1 MSRQGTLGVA
11 GIVAVAMLASTG
23 GAVASAM
30 VTSKQ
35 IADESIRSRDV
46 RDGSLRTQDLH
57 ESTVAGLRG
66 AAGPAGD
73 VGPAGPEGPPATV
86 ETVSFHGP
94 VPTIQPNVDV
104 WTFAGPPA
112 QVTTTASRG
121 RVVANASVALGYAP
135 GTATGYADVGIC
147 YRLATGG
154 TTLNFYDGSFTQ
166 HGFVGARQTYAASAA
181 AVLAP
186 ATYLVGMCVRNGSAS
201 PISNNNFV
209 NGYAQVT
216 S

>member
-11 GIVAVAMLASTG
+11 GIVTVAMLASTG

-46 RDGSLRTQDLH
+46 RDGSLKTQDLH
-57 ESTVAGLRG
+57 GSTVANLRG

-73 VGPAGPEGPPATV
+73 PGPVGPQGPSATV
-86 ETVSFHGP
+86 ETVSFYGP
-94 VPTIQPNVDV
+94 VPAIQPNDNQ

-112 QVTTTASRG
+112 QVTTTDSHR
-121 RVVANASVALGYAP
+121 RVVASASVALGYAA
-135 GTATGYADVGIC
+135 GTPTGYADLGMC
-147 YRLATGG
+147 YRLASGG
-154 TTLNFYDGSFTQ
+154 TTLNFYGGNFTQ
-166 HGFVGARQTYAASAA
+166 YGFTGSRQAYSASATL
-181 AVLAP
+181 VLTP
-186 ATYLVGMCVRNGSAS
+186 GVFLVGMCVRNTSAS
-201 PISNNNFV
+201 PISNNNYV